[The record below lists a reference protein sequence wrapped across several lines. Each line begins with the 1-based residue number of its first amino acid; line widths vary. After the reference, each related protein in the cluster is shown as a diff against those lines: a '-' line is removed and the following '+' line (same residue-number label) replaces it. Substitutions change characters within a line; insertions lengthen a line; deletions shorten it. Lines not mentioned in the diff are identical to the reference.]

1 LYYTKLEL
9 INHSLCKITIQD
21 SVMSFQFNFTLEA
34 AEESNE
40 LFARSGTLDEL
51 MLNTSGEAP

>member
-1 LYYTKLEL
+1 
-9 INHSLCKITIQD
+9 
-21 SVMSFQFNFTLEA
+21 MSFQFNFTLEA